1 MAHLKVY
8 QLHGCEA
15 RYFTTEA
22 GQDTI
27 TTRSFL
33 ALQRVLTEHCHRRA
47 DHRGKTPVAIRHL
60 IAFVMGGKGIF
71 LFLSLSFSLRVSPI
85 FFVDPYQPI
94 SLVPVVS
101 SIISRWIVL
110 YRLRLFS
117 PFSQCS

>member
-1 MAHLKVY
+1 
-8 QLHGCEA
+8 
-15 RYFTTEA
+15 
-22 GQDTI
+22 
-27 TTRSFL
+27 
-33 ALQRVLTEHCHRRA
+33 
-47 DHRGKTPVAIRHL
+47 L